1 MAEVIFI
8 LVTAYVVY
16 VVHSVITCNQREKAE
31 IAASKSKGSVTA
43 VAGKKAPQPVVERKA
58 SVKKATPAKAKAKT
72 KVPDGNLRNPETGEV
87 AKIATSYRM
96 CKRWIKEALVSEGLL
111 EKIYKT
117 NELDDAAKVKIN
129 KALDKLAKMDKYH

>member
-8 LVTAYVVY
+8 LVTVYVVY
-16 VVHSVITCNQREKAE
+16 VVHSVISCNQRVKAE
-31 IAASKSKGSVTA
+31 NAAAKSQGSVSEIA
-43 VAGKKAPQPVVERKA
+43 SKKAPVPVVEKKA
-58 SVKKATPAKAKAKT
+58 SVKKVPTAKTKT